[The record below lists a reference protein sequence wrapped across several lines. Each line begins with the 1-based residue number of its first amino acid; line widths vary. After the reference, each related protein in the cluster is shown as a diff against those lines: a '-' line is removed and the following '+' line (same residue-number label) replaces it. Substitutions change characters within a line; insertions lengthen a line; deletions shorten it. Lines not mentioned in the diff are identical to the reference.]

1 MADST
6 WRLSDPRDQ
15 SELILSCNKRPTA
28 LALLHTQ
35 LRGNA
40 KGTDLFIQQA
50 SIYASSTI
58 FRIGNFQLVRV
69 ANTKT
74 TGSQGLQLLLISR
87 VINHRKH
94 LLQQM
99 F

>member
-15 SELILSCNKRPTA
+15 SELILSCDKDQPHSRYF
-28 LALLHTQ
+28 HTQ
-35 LRGNA
+35 LRGNG